1 MGLHEIK
8 FIFLMLLFI
17 LALNI
22 HTHAV
27 DGKVPAGNVPLP
39 SASSTIPANAYE
51 TYSKVRQQQE
61 DRIVSVHDSKNNLN
75 LLYLIVV

>member
-1 MGLHEIK
+1 
-8 FIFLMLLFI
+8 MLLFI

-22 HTHAV
+22 HTPAV

-39 SASSTIPANAYE
+39 GAS
-51 TYSKVRQQQE
+51 QQQE
-61 DRIVSVHDSKNNLN
+61 DKIVSVHDSKNNLN